1 MTQLHIVAVLYAKA
15 GHEARLRTR
24 LAELVEPSRQEHGNL
39 RYELLVDEADARR
52 FVFVELWEN
61 AQVQATHHNESPH
74 IAAFQAR
81 DWDAV
86 DRVEVYRLSQIA

>member
-24 LAELVEPSRQEHGNL
+24 LAELVEPSRQELGNL

-61 AQVQATHHNESPH
+61 AQTQARHHNESPH

-86 DRVEVYRLSQIA
+86 DKVEVYRLNQIA

>member
-86 DRVEVYRLSQIA
+86 DQVEVYRLSQIA